1 MPDFNETELIDSG
14 AIPPTE
20 FHNSIERL
28 REIAEF
34 DLEVPSD
41 FDERLAHAVEG
52 LVVTDYVLRAV
63 AAAIRVGHV
72 ILQGPPG
79 TGKSSLV
86 RALAKAFNVSTF
98 AVTAHEDWTIYDVIG
113 RLELRLT
120 EDRKEEITPVNGA
133 LTEAVIKCGNN
144 IVQHFDD
151 PAHPQAEWLLIDELN
166 RAHLDKA
173 FGELFSVLGT
183 DDLVPVNL
191 PHQVDGNRELVIPRR
206 FRIVAT
212 LNSYDKQFV
221 QSLSQAI
228 RRRFTFISLD
238 IPPQRPEGIPWIF
251 DLNHS
256 APAIREFSYV
266 IQRATSRIARRK
278 CSMNPNQFNV
288 VAESL
293 LEEAKSIHLDRIA
306 ALFKVAEIVRYSSE
320 GNDTPHLPIGTAQL
334 LDTVELFLTR
344 NHQDKAVSDNPDQQI
359 DWAAAVKLAPLF
371 ESDILGPEQLSK
383 FAKALPAPFSD
394 QFKRQLLIIS
404 ASGMHFVP
412 ES

>member
-1 MPDFNETELIDSG
+1 MPDIDETELVDRG
-14 AIPPTE
+14 AIPPAE
-20 FHNSIERL
+20 FHDAIERL
-28 REIAEF
+28 REIADF
-34 DLEVPSD
+34 DLDIPDD
-41 FDERLAHAVEG
+41 FDQRLADATDG
-52 LVVTDYVLRAV
+52 LVVPDHVLRAA

-72 ILQGPPG
+72 VIQGPPG

-86 RALAKAFNVSTF
+86 RSLAKAFNVSTY

-133 LTEAVIKCGNN
+133 LTEAVIRCGNN

-151 PAHPQAEWLLIDELN
+151 PLHPQAEWLLIDELN

-183 DDLVPVNL
+183 DELVPINL
-191 PHQVDGNRELVIPRR
+191 PHQKEGNRELVIPRR

-238 IPPQRPEGIPWIF
+238 VPPQRPKGVAWSF
-251 DLNHS
+251 DLDS
-256 APAIREFSYV
+256 TIPAIREFSFV
-266 IQRATSRIARRK
+266 IRRAAFRVARRE
-278 CSMNPNQFNV
+278 CSMTPDKTDAATTDFLNQ
-288 VAESL
+288 L
-293 LEEAKSIHLDRIA
+293 KDHHLGLVA
-306 ALFKVAEIVRYSSE
+306 ALFDLVEAVRYAAEES
-320 GNDTPHLPIGTAQL
+320 DLPHLPIGTAQL
-334 LDTVELFLTR
+334 VDTVELFLTR
-344 NHQDKAVSDNPDQQI
+344 NQQDNTSGGVPNRQM
-359 DWAAAVKLAPLF
+359 DWAASVKLAPLF
-371 ESDILGPEQLSK
+371 ESDILGPEQLSTL
-383 FAKALPAPFSD
+383 AKSLSAPFND
-394 QFKRQLLIIS
+394 LLKRELLMIS

-412 ES
+412 ET